1 MFASLARFKKGI
13 LDENPV
19 FVQALAL
26 CPVLAIT
33 TSLENGIG
41 MGFATLFVLLAS
53 CFAASLLRNV
63 IPEQVRIP
71 CFIVLSATFTTVV
84 SMIMEVFFPA
94 LHGAL
99 GIFIPLIVI
108 NCIILARMETFASK
122 SSPFATVFDALG
134 MGLGFTLALA
144 ILGFV
149 REITGFGT
157 VFGHNVL
164 PDAFPGFMLMA
175 VPAGGFLAFGF
186 IVAGLT
192 ALRRKARQRKG
203 A

>member
-1 MFASLARFKKGI
+1 MFASLVRFKKGI

-33 TSLENGIG
+33 TSVENGIG
-41 MGFATLFVLLAS
+41 MGLATLLVLLAS
-53 CFAASLLRNV
+53 CFVASVLRKV

-84 SMIMEVFFPA
+84 GMLMEIFFPG
-94 LHGAL
+94 LHSAL
-99 GIFIPLIVI
+99 GIFVPLIVI
-108 NCIILARMETFASK
+108 NCIILARMEAFASK
-122 SSPFATVFDALG
+122 NSPFATVFDALG

-144 ILGFV
+144 TLGFV
-149 REITGFGT
+149 REIISFGT
-157 VFGHNVL
+157 VFGFNIL
-164 PDAFPGFMLMA
+164 PDAFPGFLLMA

-192 ALRRKARQRKG
+192 ALRRKARQRKE

>member
-1 MFASLARFKKGI
+1 MFASLTQFKKGI

-33 TSLENGIG
+33 TSVENSIG
-41 MGFATLFVLLAS
+41 MGLATLFVLLAS
-53 CFAASLLRNV
+53 CAVASLLRNLV
-63 IPEQVRIP
+63 PAQVRIP

-84 SMIMEVFFPA
+84 GMLTEVFFPA
-94 LHGAL
+94 MHSAL

-108 NCIILARMETFASK
+108 NCIILARMEAFASK
-122 SSPFATVFDALG
+122 NPLVSTVLDALG
-134 MGLGFTLALA
+134 MGLGFTLALVV
-144 ILGFV
+144 LGFV
-149 REITGFGT
+149 REIISFGT
-157 VFGHNVL
+157 VFGFNVL

-175 VPAGGFLAFGF
+175 LPAGGFLTFGF
-186 IVAGLT
+186 ILAGLT
-192 ALRRKARQRKG
+192 ALRRKARERKE

>member
-1 MFASLARFKKGI
+1 MLASLARFKKGI

-26 CPVLAIT
+26 CPALAVT
-33 TSLENGIG
+33 TSVLNGIG
-41 MGFATLFVLLAS
+41 MGLATLAVLLAS
-53 CFAASLLRNV
+53 CFVASLLRKF

-71 CFIVLSATFTTVV
+71 CFIALSAAFTTVV
-84 SMIMEVFFPA
+84 SMLMELFFPA
-94 LHGAL
+94 LHSAL
-99 GIFIPLIVI
+99 GIFVPLIVV
-108 NCIILARMETFASK
+108 NCIILTRMEAFASK
-122 SSPFATVFDALG
+122 NSLFATVFDALG
-134 MGLGFTLALA
+134 MGLGFTLALI

-149 REITGFGT
+149 REIIAFGT
-157 VFGHNVL
+157 VLGFDVL

-192 ALRRKARQRKG
+192 ALRRKLRQRKE

>member
-1 MFASLARFKKGI
+1 MFASFARFKKGM

-33 TSLENGIG
+33 TSVENGLG
-41 MGFATLFVLLAS
+41 MGLATLVVLLAS
-53 CFAASLLRNV
+53 CFVASLLRKFV
-63 IPEQVRIP
+63 PEQVRIP

-84 SMIMEVFFPA
+84 GMLTEVFFPA
-94 LHGAL
+94 LHSAL

-108 NCIILARMETFASK
+108 NCIILARMEAFASK
-122 SSPFATVFDALG
+122 NPVIATTFDALG
-134 MGLGFTLALA
+134 MGLGFTLALV

-149 REITGFGT
+149 REIISFGT
-157 VFGHNVL
+157 VFGFSVL
-164 PDAFPGFMLMA
+164 PGAFPGFMLMA
-175 VPAGGFLAFGF
+175 LPAGGFLAFGF

-192 ALRRKARQRKG
+192 AIRRKMGQRKE